1 MARTKGPC
9 RKTTTSNHTHV
20 RTIGHMQTMAG
31 GRYNDHLRT
40 MACETEEAEV
50 EVMLSLLNEEE
61 AEVVEE
67 LEEQDSRIDMGSR
80 ADEHHLASA
89 GVTCLNCEEDEED
102 EEDEDVEDEDVEM
115 EEDVSDIEETD
126 EEEVKENDYGKS
138 NTTGCPSL
146 WGKEPL
152 WKYWCC
158 VSYLLRSN
166 SINEDAVQDQWA
178 NLDYSMDVL
187 ADRSCPVS
195 KGWPTEDTWTT
206 GYVYPFDWYGFFPVI
221 RMVGELDVSMSMVH
235 PPGIT
240 NIEGFAEYHLIL
252 KEPVH
257 HPAWIDLWRACA
269 VRLKQ
274 LLNRHATHGHSDDY
288 DDIMPDGIQ
297 TLNLRYPV
305 YNPPNAVD
313 HRPCSIPVTNVHG
326 EAIGE
331 PDTLSTFNTAL
342 MNFKFGVKHSP
353 SNTKYRAEVRNMNVV
368 AEM

>member
-1 MARTKGPC
+1 
-9 RKTTTSNHTHV
+9 
-20 RTIGHMQTMAG
+20 MAG

-40 MACETEEAEV
+40 MARETEEAEV
-50 EVMLSLLNEEE
+50 EVMLSLSNEEE
-61 AEVVEE
+61 AEVEEE
-67 LEEQDSRIDMGSR
+67 LEEQDSRIDMGSH
-80 ADEHHLASA
+80 ADKHHLALA
-89 GVTCLNCEEDEED
+89 RVARLNCEEDEED
-102 EEDEDVEDEDVEM
+102 EEEEEVDEDEDVEM

-126 EEEVKENDYGKS
+126 EEEVKENDSGKS
-138 NTTGCPSL
+138 NTTG
-146 WGKEPL
+146 W
-152 WKYWCC
+152 
-158 VSYLLRSN
+158 
-166 SINEDAVQDQWA
+166 
-178 NLDYSMDVL
+178 DVL

-195 KGWPTEDTWTT
+195 KGWPTEDMWTT

-252 KEPVH
+252 KKPVH
-257 HPAWIDLWRACA
+257 HPAWIDLWRTCA
-269 VRLKQ
+269 VQLKQ